1 MFATVHKRYRLFGCR
16 LPQFEVRKQPDLRHR
31 RKENVGS
38 TLAGAP
44 MNFRIS
50 GLEPGLFAHYFK
62 MTDAELSA
70 HRALR
75 RTVESR
81 PGFPC
86 RVSLS
91 DLAPGEE
98 AILLNYEHLAV
109 DSPYRASHAIYV
121 GAGSREAFDR
131 IDEIPQALATRLLS
145 VRAFSTAG
153 VMGGADVVEGR
164 ELPRAID
171 ALLKDAK
178 VDFLPA
184 PSARAGFFSPGG
196 HRPLPPLPLHQS

>member
-1 MFATVHKRYRLFGCR
+1 
-16 LPQFEVRKQPDLRHR
+16 
-31 RKENVGS
+31 
-38 TLAGAP
+38 

-50 GLEPGLFAHYFK
+50 GLEPGRFAHYFR
-62 MTDAELSA
+62 MTDAELAA

-75 RTVESR
+75 RTVDSR

-86 RVSLS
+86 RVSLN

-98 AILLNYEHLAV
+98 AILLNYEHLPV

-145 VRAFSTAG
+145 VRAFDAAG
-153 VMGGADVVEGR
+153 LMLGADVVEGR
-164 ELPRAID
+164 ELAAAI
-171 ALLKDAK
+171 ATLFKDAK
-178 VDFLPA
+178 VDFIHA
-184 PSARAGFFSPGG
+184 HYARAGCFAARIDRVDAS
-196 HRPLPPLPLHQS
+196 

>member
-1 MFATVHKRYRLFGCR
+1 MFATVHKRYRLIGCR
-16 LPQFEVRKQPDLRHR
+16 LPQFEVRKQPDLRRR

-38 TLAGAP
+38 TPAGVP

-50 GLEPGLFAHYFK
+50 GLEPGVFAHYFK
-62 MTDAELSA
+62 MTDAELAA

-75 RTVESR
+75 RTVDSR

-86 RVSLS
+86 RVSLN
-91 DLAPGEE
+91 DLAPGED
-98 AILLNYEHLAV
+98 AILLNYEHLPV

-131 IDEIPQALATRLLS
+131 VDEIPQALATSLLS

-153 VMGGADVVEGR
+153 LMVDAGGVE
-164 ELPRAID
+164 
-171 ALLKDAK
+171 
-178 VDFLPA
+178 
-184 PSARAGFFSPGG
+184 SPERGAA
-196 HRPLPPLPLHQS
+196 

>member
-1 MFATVHKRYRLFGCR
+1 
-16 LPQFEVRKQPDLRHR
+16 
-31 RKENVGS
+31 
-38 TLAGAP
+38 

-153 VMGGADVVEGR
+153 LMVGADVVEGR
-164 ELPRAID
+164 ELAMAID

-178 VDFLPA
+178 VDFIHA
-184 PSARAGFFSPGG
+184 HYARAGCFAA
-196 HRPLPPLPLHQS
+196 RIDRA